1 MKPGAADAGAHEPS
15 SAIAMNAFL
24 HIHRL
29 LCSPFVDEALYRAA
43 LGDGRADL
51 STVGRYLA
59 IPIIERPRLS
69 LYFDPVYYLAR
80 YPDVGEAGKD
90 PLLHFLEYGIS
101 ERRSPH
107 PLVNLDYIVAHDRLL
122 LGEPAT
128 TEALTDVLAFDL
140 AAPSAYFD
148 VTSYQNA
155 LGGDLPANGLL
166 GHFLGHGIHHGRN
179 PNPFLDLAW
188 YVRHNIDVPTD
199 PYEALRHFVL
209 TGDLEGR
216 APGTRFDA
224 TLYWARYPDVAT
236 AKAAPLLHFLDVGRS
251 EGRQAGAEGQASG
264 LLPEVGQPVPIDI
277 AAINA
282 ADAGLRTILA
292 ARRQVQKD
300 AVRATQPAMLAMA
313 DAATEIARLRFPIV
327 AQPRVS
333 ILIPVYNEP
342 DITIECLMAIAEW
355 GVAADYEVVIA
366 DDASDDPLI
375 AGLGE
380 IPGLVHARQA
390 TNVGFVANCNAG
402 FAVCRGAYVLLLNN
416 DTQVQPDAIDR
427 MVRALDGDVTLGAVG
442 PKLIYPNGRLQEAGC
457 FLRPNGESGMVGLFR
472 DPEEPGFCYD
482 RDVAYCSGA
491 ALMLRKSAL
500 DGPLF
505 DDAFR
510 PAYCEDADLCL
521 RLRSA
526 GHRVRYLHQAV
537 VVHHLSVS
545 TNRGSVARKL
555 RGISRNQQTLVSRW
569 GERLAADDAVR
580 VLAFYLPQFHPTP
593 ENDLWWGPGFTEWR
607 NVTKAQPSYQGHYQP
622 HLPTD
627 LGFYDLRAPQALA
640 AQAGLAARYGIDGF
654 CVYYYNFGTRRVLS
668 QPIEVV
674 RANPEIPFRW
684 CICWA
689 NENWTR
695 HWDGGSK
702 EILLEQ
708 QYDAATL
715 GSIIAD
721 AVSQAADPR
730 YITVSGKPLFLI
742 YRPLLLPDVKA
753 FAAEARAAFAA
764 AGFTGVHLVYVESME
779 AVDHGLCPA
788 DIGFDASVEFPPHGR
803 AVPAR
808 DSVDVVKEGWTGYRY
823 DYPETASAFITRPT
837 VPYSRFPA
845 VFPGWDNTARQRLR
859 GTSFD
864 NATPQAFGVYVE
876 EKLDEIRDFLLG
888 DEKLLFVNAWNEW
901 AEGTHLEPD
910 TGYGHRWL
918 EALRDA
924 RASRS
929 WD

>member
-1 MKPGAADAGAHEPS
+1 
-15 SAIAMNAFL
+15 MNAFL
-24 HIHRL
+24 QMHRL

-59 IPIIERPRLS
+59 IPIPDRPVLS
-69 LYFDPVYYLAR
+69 VYFDAAYYLAL
-80 YPDVGEAGKD
+80 YPDIRDAGAD

-101 ERRSPH
+101 ELRSPH
-107 PLVNLDYIVAHDRLL
+107 PLIYPRTMAAHDPLL
-122 LGEPAT
+122 LGDPPST
-128 TEALTDVLAFDL
+128 DGLLDALEYDL
-140 AAPSAYFD
+140 AASSPYFD
-148 VTSYQNA
+148 PSWYQDS
-155 LGGDLPANGLL
+155 LGTEAPANGLL
-166 GHFLGHGIHHGRN
+166 RHFILQGLQQGRN

-188 YVRHNIDVPTD
+188 YIQHNIDVPTD
-199 PYEALRHFVL
+199 PYQAFRHFVL
-209 TGDLEGR
+209 IGDPEGR
-216 APGTRFDA
+216 TPGTRFDPA
-224 TLYWARYPDVAT
+224 LYWARYPDVAT
-236 AKAAPLLHFLDVGRS
+236 SRAAPLRHFLEFGRS
-251 EGRQAGAEGQASG
+251 EGRQAGADSG
-264 LLPEVGQPVPIDI
+264 ATAFLYEVGQPMPIDI
-277 AAINA
+277 AAVRNA
-282 ADAGLRTILA
+282 GSALRTIVA

-300 AVRATQPAMLAMA
+300 AVRATLPAMLVANDIAA
-313 DAATEIARLRFPIV
+313 DIRSLRFPVTAKPKI
-327 AQPRVS
+327 S
-333 ILIPVYNEP
+333 ILIPVYNEA
-342 DITIECLMAIAEW
+342 DITVECLMAISAW
-355 GVAADYEVVIA
+355 GVGSDYEIVLA
-366 DDASDDPLI
+366 DDASSDPVI
-375 AGLGE
+375 AEIGG
-380 IPGLVHARQA
+380 IPGLIHVRGA
-390 TNVGFVANCNAG
+390 TNQGFIANCNAG
-402 FAVCRGAYVLLLNN
+402 FAACRGEYVLLLNN
-416 DTQVQPDAIDR
+416 DTQVQPGAIDR
-427 MVRALDGDVTLGAVG
+427 MAEALDADMTLGAVG

-457 FLRPNGESGMVGLFR
+457 FLRPNGESGMVGLFH
-472 DPEEPGFCYD
+472 DPDAPGFSYD

-491 ALMLRKSAL
+491 ALMVRKSAL
-500 DGPLF
+500 STTLF
-505 DDAFR
+505 DVAFS

-521 RLRSA
+521 RLRDA
-526 GHRVRYLHQAV
+526 GLRVRYLHAAV

-555 RGISRNQQTLVSRW
+555 RGIIRNQQSLVTRW
-569 GERLAADDAVR
+569 GDKLAADDQVR

-607 NVTKAQPSYQGHYQP
+607 NVTKAQPSYRGHYQP

-654 CVYYYNFGTRRVLS
+654 CVYYYNFGARRVLS
-668 QPIEVV
+668 QPLEVV
-674 RANPEIPFRW
+674 QANPEIPFRW

-708 QYDAATL
+708 LYDDATL

-721 AVSQAADPR
+721 AVSQAADAR
-730 YITVSGKPLFLI
+730 YITVNGRPLFLV

-753 FAAEARAAFAA
+753 FAADCRAAFAA
-764 AGFTGVHLVYVESME
+764 AGFAGVHLVYVESME
-779 AVDHGLCPA
+779 AVDHGLRPA

-803 AVPAR
+803 AVAAHN
-808 DSVDVVKEGWTGYRY
+808 SVEVVKEGWTGYRY
-823 DYPETASAFITRPT
+823 DYPETAAAFIARDT

-845 VFPGWDNTARQRLR
+845 VFPGWDNTPRQRLR

-864 NATPQAFGVYVE
+864 NATPEAFGVYVG
-876 EKLDEIRDFLLG
+876 EKLDEIRNFLLG

>member
-1 MKPGAADAGAHEPS
+1 
-15 SAIAMNAFL
+15 MNAFL
-24 HIHRL
+24 HVHRL

-51 STVGRYLA
+51 STVGRYLGIA
-59 IPIIERPRLS
+59 IADRPALS
-69 LYFDPVYYLAR
+69 LYFDPVYYAAC
-80 YPDVGEAGKD
+80 YPDVTDAGKD
-90 PLLHFLEYGIS
+90 PLLHFLEYGIV
-101 ERRSPH
+101 ELRSPH
-107 PLVNLDYIVAHDRLL
+107 PLVSLSYIAAQDPLL
-122 LGEPAT
+122 LGTPAT
-128 TEALTDVLAFDL
+128 TEALLDALEFDL
-140 AAPSAYFD
+140 APASAYFD
-148 VTSYQNA
+148 LVAYQDN
-155 LGGDLPANGLL
+155 LGGDAPANGLL
-166 GHFLGHGIHHGRN
+166 RHFLQHGIQQGRN

-188 YVRHNIDVPTD
+188 YIQHNIDAPTD
-199 PYEALRHFVL
+199 PYAALRHFVL
-209 TGDLEGR
+209 TGDPEGR
-216 APGTRFDA
+216 APGTRFDPA
-224 TLYWARYPDVAT
+224 LYWARYPDVAT
-236 AKAAPLLHFLDVGRS
+236 AKAAPLLHFLDVGRG
-251 EGRQAGAEGQASG
+251 EGRQAGAESRAVGV
-264 LLPEVGQPVPIDI
+264 LHDVGQPFPIDV
-277 AAINA
+277 AAINT
-282 ADAGLRTILA
+282 ADAGLRAVLA

-300 AVRATQPAMLAMA
+300 AVRPSLPAMLEMDDPAG
-313 DAATEIARLRFPIV
+313 EIARLGFPIL
-327 AQPRVS
+327 AKPKLS
-333 ILIPVYNEP
+333 ILIPVYNEA
-342 DITIECLMAIAEW
+342 DITIECLMAIAAW
-355 GVAADYEVVIA
+355 GVNADCEIVIA
-366 DDASDDPLI
+366 DDASTDPLI
-375 AGLGE
+375 ARLGD
-380 IPGLVHARQA
+380 IPGLVHVRQK
-390 TNVGFVANCNAG
+390 TNAGFIANCNAG

-427 MVRALDGDVTLGAVG
+427 MVRALNEDATLGAVG

-472 DPEEPGFCYD
+472 DPDEPGFCYD

-491 ALMLRKSAL
+491 ALMLRRSAL
-500 DGPLF
+500 NGPLF

-521 RLRSA
+521 RLRAA
-526 GHRVRYLHQAV
+526 GHRVRYVHEAV

-569 GERLAADDAVR
+569 GDRLAADDKVR

-607 NVTKAQPSYQGHYQP
+607 NVTKAQPSYRGHYQP

-640 AQAGLAARYGIDGF
+640 AQAALAARYGIDGF
-654 CVYYYNFGTRRVLS
+654 CVYYYNFGARRVLS
-668 QPIEVV
+668 QPLEVV

-708 QYDAATL
+708 RYDAATL

-730 YITVSGKPLFLI
+730 YITVDGRPLFLV
-742 YRPLLLPDVKA
+742 YRPLLLPDVA
-753 FAAEARAAFAA
+753 GFAADCRAAFAA
-764 AGFTGVHLVYVESME
+764 AGFAGVHLVYVESME
-779 AVDHGLCPA
+779 AVDHGLRPA

-808 DSVDVVKEGWTGYRY
+808 DSVEVVKDGWTGYRY
-823 DYPETASAFITRPT
+823 DYPETAAAFITRPT

-845 VFPGWDNTARQRLR
+845 VFPGWDNTARQPMR

-864 NATPQAFGVYVE
+864 KATPEAFGVYVE

-924 RASRS
+924 RAAKS